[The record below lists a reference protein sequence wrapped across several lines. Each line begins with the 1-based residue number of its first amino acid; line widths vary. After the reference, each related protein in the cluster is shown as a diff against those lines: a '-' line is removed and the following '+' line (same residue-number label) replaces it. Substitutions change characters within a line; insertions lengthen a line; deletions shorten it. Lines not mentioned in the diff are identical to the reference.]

1 MTTGGARSGGVTT
14 GGVSSA
20 VGARPAAWR
29 SLLRAARA
37 GRTEIR
43 GLLLSVL
50 LGWGAVLA
58 GGGLLITSGY
68 LISRAAQRPEI
79 LELSV
84 VIVLVRGLAI
94 ARAVSRYGE
103 RLASHDAALRLLGQ
117 LRAGFY
123 RRLAP
128 LVPGDIGGSRAGD
141 LLSRFVGDVD
151 ALQDLYLRALAPPVV
166 AALTIAAAAIAAW
179 LLLPA
184 ATPALIACLLLA
196 ALAVPALTA
205 SLAAS
210 AGRRQAHARS
220 ALTTEVVETI
230 DGAAELAVAG
240 RGVERIA
247 RLRAADAHLAALA
260 RRDALAAGAATTLGS
275 LCAGLAVMGILL
287 VGIPAVD
294 SGTLAGVLLA
304 ALAFLALAAFE
315 GVSPLPA
322 AARRLR
328 ACAEAAHRLDELCER
343 QPSVIDSAAPMP
355 LPATGDLMVE
365 DVHVRYGPDQPWV
378 LRGVNLRLAPGR
390 RIALLGPSGAG
401 KTTLAHLLARF
412 RDPDAGRVSIGGADT
427 RGLAQDEVRRAVVFA
442 AQDAHLFN
450 TSVRENILLARR
462 NAPEPDLWQALATA
476 GIAEWVRG
484 LPDGLDTLVGEDGG
498 LVSGGQRQRIALARA
513 LLSDARFLVLDEPTA
528 HLDEDTARQV
538 INAIL
543 TQTGDRGL
551 VVITHS
557 EIALEE
563 YDEVLEL
570 RDGRIKPLNAA
581 EIGVF

>member
-1 MTTGGARSGGVTT
+1 VRSDGVA
-14 GGVSSA
+14 SA
-20 VGARPAAWR
+20 VGAGPAAWR

-37 GRTEIR
+37 GRTESR
-43 GLLLSVL
+43 SLLLSVL

-84 VIVLVRGLAI
+84 VIVLVRGFAI
-94 ARAVSRYGE
+94 VRAVSRYGE
-103 RLASHDAALRLLGQ
+103 RLASHDAALRLLAQ
-117 LRAGFY
+117 LRATFY

-128 LVPGDIGGSRAGD
+128 LVPGDLGGSRSGD

-151 ALQDLYLRALAPPVV
+151 VLQDLYLRALAPPVV
-166 AALTIAAAAIAAW
+166 AALTIAAAAVAAW

-196 ALAVPALTA
+196 AVAVPALAA

-240 RGVERIA
+240 RGEERIA
-247 RLRAADAHLAALA
+247 RLRAADAHLATLA

-315 GVSPLPA
+315 GVAPMPA

-328 ACAEAAHRLDELCER
+328 ACAEAAYRLDELCDR
-343 QPSVIDSAAPMP
+343 QPSVVDSAAPLA
-355 LPATGDLMVE
+355 LPATGDLVLE
-365 DVHVRYGPDQPWV
+365 DVHVRYGSDQPWV
-378 LRGVNLRLAPGR
+378 LRGVDLRLAPGR
-390 RIALLGPSGAG
+390 RIALRGPSGAG
-401 KTTLAHLLARF
+401 KTTLAHLLVRF
-412 RDPDAGRVSIGGADT
+412 RDPEAGRVSIGCVDT
-427 RGLAQDEVRRAVVFA
+427 RQLAQDDVRRAVVFA

-450 TSVRENILLARR
+450 ASVRENILLARR
-462 NAPEPDLWQALATA
+462 DAPEPDLWQALDTA
-476 GIAEWVRG
+476 GIADWACG

-513 LLSDARFLVLDEPTA
+513 LLADARFLVLDEPTA
-528 HLDEDTARQV
+528 HLDDDTARQV
-538 INAIL
+538 IHAIL
-543 TQTGDRGL
+543 TRTGDRGVL
-551 VVITHS
+551 VITHS
-557 EIALEE
+557 DIALDE
-563 YDEVLEL
+563 YDEVLEV
-570 RDGRIKPLNAA
+570 RDGRIEPVRHA
-581 EIGVF
+581 ESARRP